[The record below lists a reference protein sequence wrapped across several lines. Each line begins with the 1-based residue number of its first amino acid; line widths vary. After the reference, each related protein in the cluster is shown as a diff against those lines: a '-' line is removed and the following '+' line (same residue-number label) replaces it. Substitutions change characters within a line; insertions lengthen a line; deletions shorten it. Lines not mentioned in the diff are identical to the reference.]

1 MRTVAAILGS
11 FREAAYDAPDLRAVA
26 ARLERRLTAEA
37 QEIGDEELFAT
48 AVLIEYDSQAHRVTV
63 TNQGHVEP
71 VLISRGKVQVLT
83 GPPALPLGLGG
94 LTEAGPPEL
103 WQHPF
108 THGDVLLLVT
118 DGLVEARDTDLPRH
132 IHRSRRH
139 RPLNGTGRDALRASR
154 LTGSTILAS
163 PLPHPTR
170 RLRARS
176 GAGHPCSHG
185 LLRLRQRGC
194 RRASRRCGRWSGASH
209 RGGSARRRL
218 PPW

>member
-1 MRTVAAILGS
+1 MSPGRSVIGDVRGKGLQAVRTVAAILGS

-26 ARLERRLTAEA
+26 ARLEQRLTAEA

-48 AVLIEYDSQAHRVTV
+48 AVLIEYDSKAHRVTV

-118 DGLVEARDTDLPRH
+118 DGLVEARDTGLPRH

-139 RPLNGTGRDALRASR
+139 RPSTGPAGTPLRASR
-154 LTGSTILAS
+154 LAGSTILAHHS
-163 PLPHPTR
+163 PTPPHPPSPGQVR
-170 RLRARS
+170 YRA
-176 GAGHPCSHG
+176 AV
-185 LLRLRQRGC
+185 L
-194 RRASRRCGRWSGASH
+194 
-209 RGGSARRRL
+209 ARPAQAAAARVSSSQS
-218 PPW
+218 